1 MELDAKHEED
11 SDKTTTK
18 EKGNGIEK
26 DFQQEQE
33 KTKVLEV
40 GKETLEVAMRNY
52 ATDQSNDEN
61 KISELKG
68 SSSKKDIQEEEHNTT
83 TASAEALARIFLND
97 EKKNDEEQREHQGK

>member
-40 GKETLEVAMRNY
+40 ENEMIEMTTRNHM
-52 ATDQSNDEN
+52 TDESYD
-61 KISELKG
+61 
-68 SSSKKDIQEEEHNTT
+68 
-83 TASAEALARIFLND
+83 
-97 EKKNDEEQREHQGK
+97 KKN